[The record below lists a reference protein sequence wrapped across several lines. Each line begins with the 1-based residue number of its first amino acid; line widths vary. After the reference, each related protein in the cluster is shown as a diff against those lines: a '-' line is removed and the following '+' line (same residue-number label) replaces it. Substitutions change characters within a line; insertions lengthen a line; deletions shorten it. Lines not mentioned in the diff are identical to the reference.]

1 MGDRKV
7 PTFKAWAEKD
17 WPFCGRTKLAIN
29 QKTDE
34 GKDTWSMI
42 PDLEKLCQFYH
53 LATNLSHKLFM
64 IQMIIFQS
72 QRCDSYPG
80 LLTDYF

>member
-1 MGDRKV
+1 MGKV

-17 WPFCGRTKLAIN
+17 GPFCGRTKLTIN
-29 QKTDE
+29 QKTNE

-53 LATNLSHKLFM
+53 LATNLSHTTH
-64 IQMIIFQS
+64 
-72 QRCDSYPG
+72 D
-80 LLTDYF
+80 TDDNFSKMRFLPRIVT